1 MAFPDYFQNLPDV
14 DYAYK
19 INKSG
24 QTKSIKIKDYFHL
37 LTTRDDIFRDETL
50 FYTYYVKDGQRPEQ
64 ISYEEYDD
72 EQYYWVVLQ
81 VNEVEDFYNQWP
93 LSQWELDRHLES
105 KYGNNLDLIHHYET
119 LEVKDD
125 NDNVLLEA
133 GLYVPEDFVFE
144 YQPDPTQFVYLTSRP
159 QSVSVLDYEYQ
170 LNDSKS
176 EIQLLRKEL
185 LYRYEKEIQSAARSI
200 SPESLK
206 SEINIAEYYN

>member
-1 MAFPDYFQNLPDV
+1 MAFPTYFSDLPDI

-24 QTKSIKIKDYFHL
+24 KTRTIKIKDYFHL
-37 LTTRDDIFRDETL
+37 LTTRDDIFKKETL

-64 ISYEEYDD
+64 IAYEEYDD

-81 VNEVEDFYNQWP
+81 VNEIEDYYNQWP
-93 LSQWELDRHLES
+93 LSQWELDHHLDK
-105 KYGNNLDLIHHYET
+105 KYGTKLNDIHHYET
-119 LEVKDD
+119 LEVRDED
-125 NDNVLLEA
+125 GDILLEA
-133 GLYVPEDFVFE
+133 GLHVPESFVFE

-159 QSVSVLDYEYQ
+159 QSVSNLDYEYQ
-170 LNDSKS
+170 LNDSKG

-185 LYRYEKEIQSAARSI
+185 LYKYENEIQDSASGI

-206 SEINIAEYYN
+206 SEIDIAEYYN

>member
-1 MAFPDYFQNLPDV
+1 MAYPTYFSDLPDI

-24 QTKSIKIKDYFHL
+24 QTRTIKIKDYFHL
-37 LTTRDDIFRDETL
+37 LTTRDDTFKKETL

-64 ISYEEYDD
+64 IAYEEYDD

-81 VNEVEDFYNQWP
+81 VNEVEDYYNQWP
-93 LSQWELDRHLES
+93 LSQWELDRHLEK
-105 KYGNNLDLIHHYET
+105 KYGSKLNDIHHWET
-119 LEVKDD
+119 LEVRDD
-125 NDNVLLEA
+125 NGDVLLEA
-133 GLYVPEDFVFE
+133 GLIVPESFVFE

-159 QSVSVLDYEYQ
+159 GSVSNLDYEYQ

-185 LYRYEKEIQSAARSI
+185 LYNYENEIQESANSI
-200 SPESLK
+200 DPGSLN